1 MKFIYVHVQIQINKR
16 LSFFL
21 SGDYE
26 ICLVRQ
32 DKTLHINT
40 KKSNSNSRGSG
51 SYHGFQVNVRFL
63 YPKNLLHPLRFFY
76 AFKVL
81 EMQHSFE
88 ICSERF

>member
-1 MKFIYVHVQIQINKR
+1 MKIIYVHVQIQINKK
-16 LSFFL
+16 LSLFL

-40 KKSNSNSRGSG
+40 KKSNSNSRGR

-63 YPKNLLHPLRFFY
+63 YPKNLLYP
-76 AFKVL
+76 
-81 EMQHSFE
+81 
-88 ICSERF
+88 